1 MWRFL
6 GWHTPGV
13 DPWRPAGNDST
24 ARLSS
29 GPIIRRTASLPI
41 AVERSGALRHQLR
54 SDPEGMGHGQSQATG
69 RMKRSGRGGGELQ
82 RHQDE
87 INAMV
92 DLGPEQVEAVSR

>member
-1 MWRFL
+1 
-6 GWHTPGV
+6 
-13 DPWRPAGNDST
+13 
-24 ARLSS
+24 
-29 GPIIRRTASLPI
+29 
-41 AVERSGALRHQLR
+41 
-54 SDPEGMGHGQSQATG
+54 MGHGQSQATG